1 MRPPEVK
8 FKDLEALVGT
18 RISFNLLPFRV
29 RTDFLRITD
38 ETTLVPITLALQKKD
53 LTFELRDG
61 IHQSVVDVFGRI
73 TTLTGRIVETFEDVI
88 QVDVLPA
95 LIARTLKQGAVYQK
109 AVPLRPGLYKL
120 HLVLKDLNSGN
131 VGTLEQH
138 LAVPRG

>member
-1 MRPPEVK
+1 M
-8 FKDLEALVGT
+8 
-18 RISFNLLPFRV
+18 
-29 RTDFLRITD
+29 
-38 ETTLVPITLALQKKD
+38 
-53 LTFELRDG
+53 
-61 IHQSVVDVFGRI
+61 VDVFGRI